1 MRKASILATAL
12 ILAACSRNPE
22 PDVDATG
29 GAEASARDT
38 AMTDTTMMA
47 SDSAMM
53 GDSAMAGDSVR
64 TEGDSALVNQDGA
77 AQPTQETMESD
88 SIMGDSTL
96 TGQAND
102 TETMSDSSMM
112 HGDSTMDGMDA
123 PAGDPLPTDSAQGQS
138 P

>member
-29 GAEASARDT
+29 GADATASDT
-38 AMTDTTMMA
+38 AMTDT
-47 SDSAMM
+47 
-53 GDSAMAGDSVR
+53 MAGDSVR